1 MYPSGA
7 EWTDPDDP
15 CASLKCLAGV
25 VTETNLQCY
34 TPCNSPLPPRPGQCC
49 PTCLGKWQ
57 NSTFTYLNA
66 IIYL

>member
-34 TPCNSPLPPRPGQCC
+34 TPCNSAPLPPRPGQCC
-49 PTCLGKWQ
+49 PTCIGK
-57 NSTFTYLNA
+57 
-66 IIYL
+66 